1 MNDCYLNFL
10 VSFRA
15 LFSLDVGANLVN
27 SKQTIGIILP
37 DLSLLGYAVPV
48 ESFGIGLFVIL
59 FAYLIIEYNVQ
70 LLSHEKFKIAMNML
84 HTAHTPL
91 ILLRNQLEELK
102 TGNLPEPLSQQVE
115 EALGY
120 AECIIYCN
128 RNIATLNKV
137 NKRIPP
143 KTSTVNLE
151 LSTYVTSIVN
161 QCRAHA
167 NSRQI
172 RLTVGEC
179 SDCVS
184 CRINENI
191 MTAALQ
197 HLINKMILISESG
210 CCISINVTH
219 TMNSWQLQISNNEIA
234 GQRAGKM
241 FPFIPIIFPVY
252 GYSDL
257 WTVRKIIRLHG
268 GKITG
273 CRHGKAATFQIVIPT
288 DCHCQNQSCPVLKHS
303 SAKTKT
309 QIDDSCESP
318 KSDKQN
324 TKARETSHILLVMA
338 DKLFSD
344 YLKKTLS
351 RYFQISVL
359 DNPELLI
366 NTAISQNP
374 DAIII
379 DDNVNGISGDTL
391 STQIKENK
399 MMGYIP
405 IILLLRTFDSES
417 YLSHLES
424 RADRLELHFEIRANY
439 SWAHYNQQNLNRS
452 VDVLYSRNPGETIT
466 MDNGRTRGN
475 YLSEI
480 QNNQIRQ
487 TFNLYG
493 TYDNTFANAHSVK
506 VIVGGNYDYK
516 YFKKLGMK
524 RNGLLSESL
533 DDFNLAK
540 GDDISITGGQEEYAI
555 LGFFY
560 RLNYG
565 YKDRYLFE
573 ASGRYDG
580 SSRFR
585 RGHRF
590 GFFPSFSAG
599 WRVSEEAFFT
609 QAKNYVSN
617 LKLRLSYGSLGNQKT
632 VGYYDYLQL
641 INTGAVMNYAFGDTT
656 KGDYAYESA
665 PNSTDLT
672 WETVITKNI
681 GLDLG
686 FLNNRLNVSFDAY
699 IRDTKDMLMAG
710 KTLPG
715 VYGASSPRMNVAD
728 LRTKGWEASVTWGDS
743 FTLASKPFNYRIMA
757 GIGDN
762 TSKVTKY
769 DNPNRTL
776 TDPYEGQQLGEI
788 WGYVVDGYFKT
799 DEEAR
804 NYKVDQSFV
813 NQMINASALDNGL
826 HAGDLKFVDL
836 DGNNKIE
843 QTTSANDRKDM
854 KVIGNSL
861 PRYNYNFG
869 ISADWYGIDFS
880 VLFQGIGKQNW
891 YPGAETS
898 MFWGPYSRPYA
909 SFIPSD
915 FMSQVW
921 SEENTNAYFP
931 RPRGYVALGSNR
943 ELAVVNTK
951 YLQNLAYCRLKN
963 LSIGYT
969 LPDKWLSKIGF
980 EKIRV
985 YFSGENLLTFTK
997 LHSDYIDPEQA
1008 SASNSWKTSK
1018 SDANIY
1024 PWAKTYS
1031 FGVDITF

>member
-379 DDNVNGISGDTL
+379 DDNVNGISGDTGGKL
-391 STQIKENK
+391 VIKKCIAWNSMLVSTDKAK
-399 MMGYIP
+399 
-405 IILLLRTFDSES
+405 
-417 YLSHLES
+417 
-424 RADRLELHFEIRANY
+424 
-439 SWAHYNQQNLNRS
+439 
-452 VDVLYSRNPGETIT
+452 V
-466 MDNGRTRGN
+466 GR
-475 YLSEI
+475 
-480 QNNQIRQ
+480 
-487 TFNLYG
+487 
-493 TYDNTFANAHSVK
+493 
-506 VIVGGNYDYK
+506 IVGGTANATYE
-516 YFKKLGMK
+516 
-524 RNGLLSESL
+524 NC
-533 DDFNLAK
+533 
-540 GDDISITGGQEEYAI
+540 YA
-555 LGFFY
+555 
-560 RLNYG
+560 
-565 YKDRYLFE
+565 
-573 ASGRYDG
+573 YDG
-580 SSRFR
+580 MILKAGEATFTVSDETSPSGSSFQ
-585 RGHRF
+585 GVAK
-590 GFFPSFSAG
+590 SAN
-599 WRVSEEAFFT
+599 EL
-609 QAKNYVSN
+609 KN
-617 LKLRLSYGSLGNQKT
+617 
-632 VGYYDYLQL
+632 
-641 INTGAVMNYAFGDTT
+641 
-656 KGDYAYESA
+656 
-665 PNSTDLT
+665 
-672 WETVITKNI
+672 TVINW
-681 GLDLG
+681 D
-686 FLNNRLNVSFDAY
+686 
-699 IRDTKDMLMAG
+699 
-710 KTLPG
+710 
-715 VYGASSPRMNVAD
+715 SSLWKEGGNGYPVF
-728 LRTKGWEASVTWGDS
+728 KW
-743 FTLASKPFNYRIMA
+743 SK
-757 GIGDN
+757 
-762 TSKVTKY
+762 
-769 DNPNRTL
+769 
-776 TDPYEGQQLGEI
+776 
-788 WGYVVDGYFKT
+788 
-799 DEEAR
+799 
-804 NYKVDQSFV
+804 
-813 NQMINASALDNGL
+813 
-826 HAGDLKFVDL
+826 
-836 DGNNKIE
+836 
-843 QTTSANDRKDM
+843 
-854 KVIGNSL
+854 
-861 PRYNYNFG
+861 
-869 ISADWYGIDFS
+869 
-880 VLFQGIGKQNW
+880 
-891 YPGAETS
+891 
-898 MFWGPYSRPYA
+898 
-909 SFIPSD
+909 
-915 FMSQVW
+915 
-921 SEENTNAYFP
+921 
-931 RPRGYVALGSNR
+931 
-943 ELAVVNTK
+943 
-951 YLQNLAYCRLKN
+951 
-963 LSIGYT
+963 
-969 LPDKWLSKIGF
+969 
-980 EKIRV
+980 
-985 YFSGENLLTFTK
+985 
-997 LHSDYIDPEQA
+997 
-1008 SASNSWKTSK
+1008 
-1018 SDANIY
+1018 
-1024 PWAKTYS
+1024 
-1031 FGVDITF
+1031 